1 MAQIVFPHRRAQLG
15 AERGEV
21 SPEGRHV
28 WRLRR
33 GVFWGVGIVGVHTG
47 SGTALYCVARWV
59 SCDGS
64 ARRAPGD
71 YVEDLG
77 GRMAA
82 DLGDAISGAREALAA
97 GDAAAAWRAL
107 APAPALSWPGHAVQE
122 RAELQRGMG
131 AFGQVAAAVA
141 GSELAGKVHRVVAR
155 PDDPQ
160 ALYDAAYALYE
171 AGVFGVAATLLHRA
185 NGIAP
190 GQKGIVTELA
200 ACLEA
205 LGH

>member
-1 MAQIVFPHRRAQLG
+1 M
-15 AERGEV
+15 
-21 SPEGRHV
+21 
-28 WRLRR
+28 
-33 GVFWGVGIVGVHTG
+33 
-47 SGTALYCVARWV
+47 
-59 SCDGS
+59 
-64 ARRAPGD
+64 
-71 YVEDLG
+71 
-77 GRMAA
+77 
-82 DLGDAISGAREALAA
+82 
-97 GDAAAAWRAL
+97 
-107 APAPALSWPGHAVQE
+107 QE